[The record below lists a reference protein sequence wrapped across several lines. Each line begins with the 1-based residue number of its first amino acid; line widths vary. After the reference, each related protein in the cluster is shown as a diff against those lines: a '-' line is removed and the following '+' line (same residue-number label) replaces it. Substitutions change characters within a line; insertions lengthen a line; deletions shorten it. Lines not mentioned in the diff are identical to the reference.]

1 VIAGR
6 ARLDR
11 DQVVRAAIE
20 LLDEV
25 GLEALSLRRLASK
38 LGVQAPTL
46 YWHIDSKEALLRL
59 MSEAIAADHPPRP
72 PRPGETWDQWLADRA
87 RQLRRT
93 LNAHRDGA
101 MLDASARPAA
111 WPVVEMQLGVLVAAG
126 LTPGDALRAFI
137 AISRYVSGFTL
148 EEQAHRVRSEH
159 KPTPGPAEWA
169 AARAELEPY
178 PLLQAALHAVGDPQ
192 GEHAFESGLRFVIDG
207 IRANLDHTDTTVSRR
222 ARVPRRQP
230 R

>member
-1 VIAGR
+1 VAAGR

-11 DQVVRAAIE
+11 DQVVRAALE

-38 LGVQAPTL
+38 LGVQAPAL
-46 YWHIDSKEALLRL
+46 YWHIDSKEALLQL

-72 PRPGETWDQWLADRA
+72 PRPGEPWDEWLADRA

-101 MLDASARPAA
+101 ILEAFSRSPA

-126 LTPGDALRAFI
+126 LTPGHALRAFI
-137 AISRYVSGFTL
+137 AIGSFVSGFTL

-159 KPTPGPAEWA
+159 KPTPGAAEWA
-169 AARAELEPY
+169 AARAELKPY
-178 PLLQAALHAVGDPQ
+178 PLLRAALHAVGDPRSDR
-192 GEHAFESGLRFVIDG
+192 AFESGLRFVIDG
-207 IRANLDHTDTTVSRR
+207 IRADLDHNPASGRDR
-222 ARVPRRQP
+222 
-230 R
+230 